1 MPAKK
6 TPASRSEAKTNPKG
20 KKAAPKAAAKK
31 AAPAKKAAKPAAKK
45 AAPAKPAKKAEK
57 HTVAKREAVA
67 AKSGK
72 RAAPKIVA
80 PKAAKPAVKTKPKA
94 SKAKKPTTGKAARN
108 SETRLM
114 WAPQPVENARWYVA
128 QTASNYE
135 KRVQTLI
142 REQVLLQGMQRFVE
156 DVMIPTEPVVEIKK
170 GVKVS
175 TDRKFFPGY
184 VLIKCNLTDDVWHL
198 IRYTPHV
205 TGFLGSERGKKPFP
219 ITETEAQRILNVIEH
234 GAEKP
239 RSLVAFEVG
248 EAVRVTEGPF
258 ANFQGS
264 VEMVDEEKERLTV
277 TVSIFGR
284 ATPIELDYNQVEKA

>member
-1 MPAKK
+1 MA
-6 TPASRSEAKTNPKG
+6 T
-20 KKAAPKAAAKK
+20 
-31 AAPAKKAAKPAAKK
+31 
-45 AAPAKPAKKAEK
+45 KAEK
-57 HTVAKREAVA
+57 NVDIVSERKALA

-72 RAAPKIVA
+72 RAAEK
-80 PKAAKPAVKTKPKA
+80 AKPE
-94 SKAKKPTTGKAARN
+94 AKKPVAKKATVKKTASKSAKPGTGKSGKAKDA
-108 SETRLM
+108 EVRLV

-142 REQVLLQGMQRFVE
+142 REAVLLQGMQRFVE
-156 DVMIPTEPVVEIKK
+156 DVLIPTEPVVEVKK
-170 GVKVS
+170 GIKVS

-219 ITETEAQRILNVIEH
+219 ISETEAQRILNVMER

-239 RSLVAFEVG
+239 RNLVSFEVG
-248 EAVRVTEGPF
+248 ENVRVMEGPF
-258 ANFQGS
+258 ANFQGA
-264 VEMVDEEKERLTV
+264 VELVDDDKERLTV
-277 TVSIFGR
+277 SVSIFGR
-284 ATPIELDYNQVEKA
+284 ATPVELEFVE

>member
-1 MPAKK
+1 MA
-6 TPASRSEAKTNPKG
+6 T
-20 KKAAPKAAAKK
+20 
-31 AAPAKKAAKPAAKK
+31 
-45 AAPAKPAKKAEK
+45 KAEK
-57 HTVAKREAVA
+57 NVDIVSERKALA

-72 RAAPKIVA
+72 RAAEK
-80 PKAAKPAVKTKPKA
+80 AKPE
-94 SKAKKPTTGKAARN
+94 AKKPVVKKATVKKTASKSAKPGTGKSGKAKDA
-108 SETRLM
+108 EVRLV

-142 REQVLLQGMQRFVE
+142 REAVLLQGMQRFVE
-156 DVMIPTEPVVEIKK
+156 DVLIPTEPVVEVKK
-170 GVKVS
+170 GIKVS

-219 ITETEAQRILNVIEH
+219 ISETEAQRILNVMEH

-239 RSLVAFEVG
+239 RNLVSFEVG
-248 EAVRVTEGPF
+248 ENVRVMEGPF
-258 ANFQGS
+258 ANFQGA
-264 VEMVDEEKERLTV
+264 VELVDDDKERLTV
-277 TVSIFGR
+277 SVSIFGR
-284 ATPIELDYNQVEKA
+284 ATPIELDYSQVEKA

>member
-1 MPAKK
+1 MATK
-6 TPASRSEAKTNPKG
+6 TTSKT
-20 KKAAPKAAAKK
+20 AAQT
-31 AAPAKKAAKPAAKK
+31 
-45 AAPAKPAKKAEK
+45 AEK
-57 HTVAKREAVA
+57 NIDIVAERKSLA

-72 RAAPKIVA
+72 RAAEKPKVAAKPKAA
-80 PKAAKPAVKTKPKA
+80 PKATAKKASKSAKPA
-94 SKAKKPTTGKAARN
+94 TGKAAKMA
-108 SETRLM
+108 EPRLT

-128 QTASNYE
+128 QSASNYE

-156 DVMIPTEPVVEIKK
+156 DVMIPTEPVVEVKK

-219 ITETEAQRILNVIEH
+219 ISEKEAQLILNVMVH

-239 RSLVAFEVG
+239 RSLLAYEVG
-248 EAVRVTEGPF
+248 ENVRVTEGPF
-258 ANFQGS
+258 ANFQGN
-264 VEMVDEEKERLTV
+264 VELVDEDKERLTV
-277 TVSIFGR
+277 SVSIFGR

>member
-1 MPAKK
+1 MATK
-6 TPASRSEAKTNPKG
+6 TDNNIDIVSER
-20 KKAAPKAAAKK
+20 KALS
-31 AAPAKKAAKPAAKK
+31 
-45 AAPAKPAKKAEK
+45 
-57 HTVAKREAVA
+57 

-72 RAAPKIVA
+72 RAEKAEKPEPKKAPAKKAVTKKA
-80 PKAAKPAVKTKPKA
+80 SKAAKPSTGK
-94 SKAKKPTTGKAARN
+94 SGKAKDA
-108 SETRLM
+108 EVRLT

-156 DVMIPTEPVVEIKK
+156 DVLIPTESVTEIKK
-170 GVKVS
+170 GVKVN

-205 TGFLGSERGKKPFP
+205 TGFLGSERGKKPFA
-219 ITETEAQRILNVIEH
+219 ITETEAQRILNVMEH

-239 RSLVAFEVG
+239 RSLVSFEVG

-264 VEMVDEEKERLTV
+264 VELVDEDKERLTV
-277 TVSIFGR
+277 SVSIFGR

>member
-1 MPAKK
+1 MA
-6 TPASRSEAKTNPKG
+6 T
-20 KKAAPKAAAKK
+20 
-31 AAPAKKAAKPAAKK
+31 
-45 AAPAKPAKKAEK
+45 KAEK
-57 HTVAKREAVA
+57 NVDIVSERKALA

-72 RAAPKIVA
+72 RAEPKAVA
-80 PKAAKPAVKTKPKA
+80 EKPAAKKAVTKKTASKAAKPSTGK
-94 SKAKKPTTGKAARN
+94 SGKAKDADV
-108 SETRLM
+108 RLV

-142 REQVLLQGMQRFVE
+142 REAVLLQGMQRFVE
-156 DVMIPTEPVVEIKK
+156 DVMIPTEPVVEVKK
-170 GVKVS
+170 GVKVN

-219 ITETEAQRILNVIEH
+219 ISETEAQRILNVMVN

-239 RSLVAFEVG
+239 RSLVSFEIG
-248 EAVRVTEGPF
+248 ENVRVMEGPF
-258 ANFQGS
+258 ANFQGA
-264 VEMVDEEKERLTV
+264 VELVDDDKERLTV
-277 TVSIFGR
+277 SVSIFGR

>member
-6 TPASRSEAKTNPKG
+6 APAKKTAA
-20 KKAAPKAAAKK
+20 KKAAPKK
-31 AAPAKKAAKPAAKK
+31 AAPAKKAEKK
-45 AAPAKPAKKAEK
+45 SKD
-57 HTVAKREAVA
+57 VIAKRATAA

-72 RAAPKIVA
+72 RAAKPAAPKKIAAPKI
-80 PKAAKPAVKTKPKA
+80 AAKPKKPKA

-156 DVMIPTEPVVEIKK
+156 DVLIPTEPVVEIKK

-219 ITETEAQRILNVIEH
+219 ISETEAQRILNVIEH

-239 RSLVAFEVG
+239 RSLLSFEVG

-264 VEMVDEEKERLTV
+264 VETVDEEKERLTV

>member
-1 MPAKK
+1 MPA
-6 TPASRSEAKTNPKG
+6 T
-20 KKAAPKAAAKK
+20 
-31 AAPAKKAAKPAAKK
+31 KAAKESKD
-45 AAPAKPAKKAEK
+45 
-57 HTVAKREAVA
+57 VIAKRTSTA

-72 RAAPKIVA
+72 RAEPKAAAPKKVAA
-80 PKAAKPAVKTKPKA
+80 PKASKAKT

-108 SETRLM
+108 SETRLT
-114 WAPQPVENARWYVA
+114 WSPQPVENARWYVA

-156 DVMIPTEPVVEIKK
+156 DVLIPTEPVVEIKK

-205 TGFLGSERGKKPFP
+205 TGFLGSERGKKPFA
-219 ITETEAQRILNVIEH
+219 ISEAEAQRILNVIEN

-239 RSLVAFEVG
+239 RSLLSFEVG

>member
-1 MPAKK
+1 MPTSKKPAAKAK
-6 TPASRSEAKTNPKG
+6 ETAKAKPAAPKATTKAEKAVAKRATRADAHTPKAVKAAPKSG
-20 KKAAPKAAAKK
+20 KHAEKAPKPEPKKAAPKAVKK
-31 AAPAKKAAKPAAKK
+31 
-45 AAPAKPAKKAEK
+45 
-57 HTVAKREAVA
+57 T
-67 AKSGK
+67 
-72 RAAPKIVA
+72 
-80 PKAAKPAVKTKPKA
+80 T
-94 SKAKKPTTGKAARN
+94 SKAKKPGTGKAAKN
-108 SETRLM
+108 TEVRLT

-142 REQVLLQGMQRFVE
+142 REQVLLQNMQRFVE
-156 DVMIPTEPVVEIKK
+156 DVLIPTEPVVEIKK
-170 GVKVS
+170 GQKVN

-184 VLIKCNLTDDVWHL
+184 VLIKCNLTDTVWHL

-219 ITETEAQRILNVIEH
+219 ISEVEAQRILNVMEH

-239 RSLVAFEVG
+239 RNMVSFEVG

-258 ANFQGS
+258 ANFQGA
-264 VEMVDEEKERLTV
+264 VEQVDEEKERLTV
-277 TVSIFGR
+277 SVSIFGR

>member
-1 MPAKK
+1 MA
-6 TPASRSEAKTNPKG
+6 T
-20 KKAAPKAAAKK
+20 
-31 AAPAKKAAKPAAKK
+31 
-45 AAPAKPAKKAEK
+45 KAEK
-57 HTVAKREAVA
+57 NVDIVSERKALA

-72 RAAPKIVA
+72 RAAEK
-80 PKAAKPAVKTKPKA
+80 AKPE
-94 SKAKKPTTGKAARN
+94 AKKPVAKKATVKKTASKSAKPGTGKSGKAKDA
-108 SETRLM
+108 EVRLV

-142 REQVLLQGMQRFVE
+142 REAVLLQGMQRFVE
-156 DVMIPTEPVVEIKK
+156 DVLIPTEPVVEVKK
-170 GVKVS
+170 GIKVS

-219 ITETEAQRILNVIEH
+219 ISETEAQRILNVMEH

-239 RSLVAFEVG
+239 RNLVSFEVG
-248 EAVRVTEGPF
+248 ENVRVMEGPF
-258 ANFQGS
+258 ANFQGA
-264 VEMVDEEKERLTV
+264 VELVDDDKERLTV
-277 TVSIFGR
+277 SVSIFGR
-284 ATPIELDYNQVEKA
+284 ATPIELDYSQVEKA

>member
-1 MPAKK
+1 MATK
-6 TPASRSEAKTNPKG
+6 TEKNVDIVAER
-20 KKAAPKAAAKK
+20 KAM
-31 AAPAKKAAKPAAKK
+31 
-45 AAPAKPAKKAEK
+45 
-57 HTVAKREAVA
+57 A

-72 RAAPKIVA
+72 RAAEKEAPAKPKAA
-80 PKAAKPAVKTKPKA
+80 PKATAKKA
-94 SKAKKPTTGKAARN
+94 SKSAKPSTGKSVKGKEADP
-108 SETRLM
+108 RLI

-128 QTASNYE
+128 QSASNYE

-156 DVMIPTEPVVEIKK
+156 DVMIPTEPVVEVKK

-219 ITETEAQRILNVIEH
+219 ISEKEAQLILNVMVH

-248 EAVRVTEGPF
+248 ENVRVTEGPF
-258 ANFQGS
+258 ANFQGN
-264 VEMVDEEKERLTV
+264 VELVDEDKERLTV
-277 TVSIFGR
+277 SVSIFGR

>member
-6 TPASRSEAKTNPKG
+6 SA

-31 AAPAKKAAKPAAKK
+31 PVAKAKPAAKKAAKPAAKK
-45 AAPAKPAKKAEK
+45 AAPAKPVKKAEK

-72 RAAPKIVA
+72 RAAPKAVA
-80 PKAAKPAVKTKPKA
+80 PKAAAKPAVKTKPKA

-156 DVMIPTEPVVEIKK
+156 DVLIPTEPVVEIKK

>member
-1 MPAKK
+1 MPAKAATK
-6 TPASRSEAKTNPKG
+6 ETKDKDVVATR
-20 KKAAPKAAAKK
+20 KA
-31 AAPAKKAAKPAAKK
+31 
-45 AAPAKPAKKAEK
+45 
-57 HTVAKREAVA
+57 TT

-72 RAAPKIVA
+72 RAAEKLKAEPKKAAA
-80 PKAAKPAVKTKPKA
+80 PKVKKAKAT
-94 SKAKKPTTGKAARN
+94 KAKKPSTGKSAKNA
-108 SETRLM
+108 EVRLT
-114 WAPQPVENARWYVA
+114 WSPQPVENARWYVA

-156 DVMIPTEPVVEIKK
+156 DVLIPTEPVVEMKK

-205 TGFLGSERGKKPFP
+205 SGFLGSERGKKPFP
-219 ITETEAQRILNVIEH
+219 ISEKEAQAILNVMEH

-239 RSLVAFEVG
+239 RSLVSFEVG
-248 EAVRVTEGPF
+248 EAVRVLDGPF
-258 ANFQGS
+258 ANFQGN
-264 VEMVDEEKERLTV
+264 VETVDEEKERLTV
-277 TVSIFGR
+277 SVSIFGR

>member
-1 MPAKK
+1 MPAKAKASK
-6 TPASRSEAKTNPKG
+6 TKATKATKAATKRATRAEKHEAPAKP
-20 KKAAPKAAAKK
+20 KAAPKSGKHAVKK
-31 AAPAKKAAKPAAKK
+31 AAPAP
-45 AAPAKPAKKAEK
+45 KPAK
-57 HTVAKREAVA
+57 VA
-67 AKSGK
+67 
-72 RAAPKIVA
+72 
-80 PKAAKPAVKTKPKA
+80 KPKA
-94 SKAKKPTTGKAARN
+94 SKAKKPSTGKAAPKGKQA
-108 SETRLM
+108 EARLL

-156 DVMIPTEPVVEIKK
+156 DVLIPTEPVVEIKK

-219 ITETEAQRILNVIEH
+219 ITETEAQRILNVMEH

-239 RSLVAFEVG
+239 RSLVSFEVG
-248 EAVRVTEGPF
+248 ESVRVTEGPF

-264 VEMVDEEKERLTV
+264 VEAVDEEKERLTV
-277 TVSIFGR
+277 SVSIFGR
-284 ATPIELDYNQVEKA
+284 ATPIELDYNQVEKG

>member
-1 MPAKK
+1 M
-6 TPASRSEAKTNPKG
+6 AKTTEKNVDIVSERKALAAKSG
-20 KKAAPKAAAKK
+20 KRAAEKEKPVKK
-31 AAPAKKAAKPAAKK
+31 AAPAKKAVTKK
-45 AAPAKPAKKAEK
+45 A
-57 HTVAKREAVA
+57 
-67 AKSGK
+67 S
-72 RAAPKIVA
+72 
-80 PKAAKPAVKTKPKA
+80 KAAKP
-94 SKAKKPTTGKAARN
+94 STGKSAKGKNTDAR
-108 SETRLM
+108 LI
-114 WAPQPVENARWYVA
+114 WAPTPVENARWYVA
-128 QTASNYE
+128 QSASNYE

-156 DVMIPTEPVVEIKK
+156 DVLIPTEPVVEIKK

-219 ITETEAQRILNVIEH
+219 ISEKEAQLILNVMVH

-239 RSLVAFEVG
+239 RSMFSYEVG
-248 EAVRVTEGPF
+248 ENVRVTEGPF
-258 ANFQGS
+258 ANFQGA
-264 VEMVDEEKERLTV
+264 VELVDEDKERLTV
-277 TVSIFGR
+277 SVSIFGR

>member
-1 MPAKK
+1 MATQSK
-6 TPASRSEAKTNPKG
+6 TP
-20 KKAAPKAAAKK
+20 
-31 AAPAKKAAKPAAKK
+31 
-45 AAPAKPAKKAEK
+45 KAEK
-57 HTVAKREAVA
+57 NVDIVSERKALA

-72 RAAPKIVA
+72 RAEKAA
-80 PKAAKPAVKTKPKA
+80 PKAAPKKAAAPKATTKKA
-94 SKAKKPTTGKAARN
+94 SKAAKPSTGKSGKAKDADV
-108 SETRLM
+108 RLT

-156 DVMIPTEPVVEIKK
+156 DVLIPTEPVVEVKK

-219 ITETEAQRILNVIEH
+219 ISETEAQRILNVIVH

-239 RSLVAFEVG
+239 RSLLSFEVG
-248 EAVRVTEGPF
+248 ESVRVTDGPF

-264 VEMVDEEKERLTV
+264 VELVDEDKERLTV
-277 TVSIFGR
+277 SVSIFGR